1 MKSQIS
7 NLKKDNEKLEK
18 KAVKAME
25 AENDQIIEL
34 ESKNY
39 PEWNEFEFITRKYGA
54 YGPSKAECLQYYSG
68 SKK

>member
-7 NLKKDNEKLEK
+7 NLKKDKAKLEK
-18 KAVKAME
+18 KAVKDMK

-39 PEWNEFEFITRKYGA
+39 TEWNEFELITRKKGA
-54 YGPSKAECLQYYSG
+54 YGPSKTECLRYCSE
-68 SKK
+68 K